1 MNHFIELELAFGK
14 NKKIEI
20 NSMYIESI
28 KRTEDEKNS
37 YTVIRTFSGNK
48 YDVKETSKEIKKL
61 MNGKKINYFN
71 NPI

>member
-37 YTVIRTFSGNK
+37 YSVIRTFSGNK

-61 MNGKKINYFN
+61 MSSKKITYFN

>member
-37 YTVIRTFSGNK
+37 YTVIKTFSGNK

-61 MNGKKINYFN
+61 MNGKKITYFN

>member
-1 MNHFIELELAFGK
+1 MNYFIELELAFGK

-61 MNGKKINYFN
+61 MSSKKITYFN

>member
-1 MNHFIELELAFGK
+1 
-14 NKKIEI
+14 
-20 NSMYIESI
+20 MYIESI

-37 YTVIRTFSGNK
+37 YTVIKTFSGNK

-61 MNGKKINYFN
+61 IKDKKITYFN

>member
-37 YTVIRTFSGNK
+37 YTVIKTFSGNK

-61 MNGKKINYFN
+61 MNSKKITYFN

>member
-28 KRTEDEKNS
+28 KKTEDEKNS
-37 YTVIRTFSGNK
+37 YTVIKTFSGNK

-61 MNGKKINYFN
+61 MNSKKITYFN

>member
-37 YTVIRTFSGNK
+37 YTVIKTFSGNK
-48 YDVKETSKEIKKL
+48 YDVKETSKEIKK
-61 MNGKKINYFN
+61 MMKDKKITYFN

>member
-1 MNHFIELELAFGK
+1 MNYFIELELAFGK

-37 YTVIRTFSGNK
+37 YTVIKTFSGNK

-61 MNGKKINYFN
+61 MNGKKITYFN

>member
-1 MNHFIELELAFGK
+1 MNYFIELELAFGK
-14 NKKIEI
+14 NKKVEI
-20 NSMYIESI
+20 NSMCIESI
-28 KRTEDEKNS
+28 KKVKDEKNS

-61 MNGKKINYFN
+61 MNGKKITYFN

>member
-37 YTVIRTFSGNK
+37 YTVIKTFSGNK

-61 MNGKKINYFN
+61 IKDKKITYFN

>member
-1 MNHFIELELAFGK
+1 MNYFIELELAFGK

-28 KRTEDEKNS
+28 KQIEDEKNS

-61 MNGKKINYFN
+61 MNGKKITYFN

>member
-1 MNHFIELELAFGK
+1 MNYFIELELAFGK

-37 YTVIRTFSGNK
+37 YTVIKTFSGNK

-61 MNGKKINYFN
+61 MKDKKITYFN

>member
-37 YTVIRTFSGNK
+37 YTVIKTFSGNK

-61 MNGKKINYFN
+61 MKDKKITYFN

>member
-1 MNHFIELELAFGK
+1 MNYFIELELAFGK

-61 MNGKKINYFN
+61 MNGKKITYFN

>member
-28 KRTEDEKNS
+28 KRIEDEKNS

-61 MNGKKINYFN
+61 MKDKKITYFN

>member
-61 MNGKKINYFN
+61 MNGKKITYFN

>member
-1 MNHFIELELAFGK
+1 
-14 NKKIEI
+14 
-20 NSMYIESI
+20 MYIESI

-37 YTVIRTFSGNK
+37 YTVIKTFSGNK

-61 MNGKKINYFN
+61 MNSKKITYFN